1 MNTETEMKQKMRLT
15 ITKIRRQTT
24 SSGGIGHL
32 MTFDTDKPTVTNPIA
47 DRNIREIDAPTDAMP
62 DDHSNSKMTKEGE
75 N

>member
-1 MNTETEMKQKMRLT
+1 MNTETEMKQKLRLT

-47 DRNIREIDAPTDAMP
+47 DRNIREIDAPIEAMP
-62 DDHSNSKMTKEGE
+62 DDHSNPKRTEEGE

>member
-1 MNTETEMKQKMRLT
+1 MKQKLRLT

-32 MTFDTDKPTVTNPIA
+32 PTFDTDKLTVTNPIA
-47 DRNIREIDAPTDAMP
+47 GRNIREIDAPTDTTP
-62 DDHSNSKMTKEGE
+62 DDHSDPKMTKEGE